1 MDIKRKK
8 RLPRAKKAAVAV
20 AATMVISMP
29 GNTVANILVA
39 FGIETHEVSAV
50 SLAVVNLFQSTDVTA
65 DVIGNNDYNLT
76 SSLQALA
83 DVEALGPDRVG
94 VFQFDLSDLTEE
106 LQDQVEIEASD
117 ANVSVDLTAVTM
129 EDLPVLDEALGDIT
143 GLATGAVSDVLD
155 TVDDLQSSIIPPEL
169 LTIEGV
175 GELSDAVDA
184 LNNLDEAISDVLEYE
199 AEEEVE
205 VGENG
210 ELIVDFSSGLGDRLE
225 TAVQDVVVETLQ

>member
-1 MDIKRKK
+1 LKE
-8 RLPRAKKAAVAV
+8 
-20 AATMVISMP
+20 
-29 GNTVANILVA
+29 
-39 FGIETHEVSAV
+39 FGIEAHEVSAA
-50 SLAVVNLFQSTDVTA
+50 SLAEVNLLQSTDVTA
-65 DVIGNNDYNLT
+65 DENGKNDYNLT
-76 SSLQALA
+76 ASGQALA

-94 VFQFDLSDLTEE
+94 VFQLDLSDLPEE

-205 VGENG
+205 VNNQ
-210 ELIVDFSSGLGDRLE
+210 LTVLTNFYFFLCFIFHYIRNCFV
-225 TAVQDVVVETLQ
+225 